1 MAETVAFTIFT
12 FSSLPQ
18 RHHPPSLP
26 GTNFQVLRVQLGGK
40 EYRVI
45 NTKFEQDVI
54 LPELMLGFSE
64 IVYDTEDKL
73 RIAKHSSPVSEEFA
87 HGYKSDEEW
96 HGYINHNDRVQ
107 SSIAAIIEGSLL
119 HFGLVSVRYAI
130 IQMRTKKILG
140 ACLSVSKGHL
150 GRH

>member
-26 GTNFQVLRVQLGGK
+26 
-40 EYRVI
+40 
-45 NTKFEQDVI
+45 
-54 LPELMLGFSE
+54 

-73 RIAKHSSPVSEEFA
+73 RIAKHRSPVSEEFA

-96 HGYINHNDRVQ
+96 HGYINHNDWVQ

-119 HFGLVSVRYAI
+119 HFGLVSVGYAI